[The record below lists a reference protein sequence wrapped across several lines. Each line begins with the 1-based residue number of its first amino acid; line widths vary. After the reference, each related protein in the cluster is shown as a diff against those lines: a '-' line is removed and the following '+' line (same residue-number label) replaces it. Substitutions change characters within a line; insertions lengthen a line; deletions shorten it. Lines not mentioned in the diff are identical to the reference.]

1 MARTELN
8 VIQFTKYNQAIYPHD
23 YYIEVEDGTEG
34 ALEVVKENA
43 GADEI
48 NYNDDAL
55 IGIDGLPLFS
65 EFDTEAT
72 HYVLKVE
79 GFLKEPDAETLQFE
93 FKMEKPD
100 DKYVLV
106 VENTATVPIYHVEA
120 TSGDDD
126 DALEV
131 VENATTDEG
140 KIKYDAVIKADGTR
154 MYTTSG
160 AASGKYVKEVS
171 GDKQITILKGN
182 SIQGILDQT
191 YDLRHGGTYYI
202 RLESGRF
209 KNTYGEDKGK
219 VVLETTDTLV
229 KAAVLCFK

>member
-23 YYIEVEDGTEG
+23 YYIEVDSDTEG
-34 ALEVVKENA
+34 KLEVVAQSA

-79 GFLKEPDAETLQFE
+79 GFLKAPDATTKQFE

-106 VENTATVPIYHVEA
+106 VENTATVPTYHVETTSADDEKIAVVNSVA
-120 TSGDDD
+120 TEGQINYDD
-126 DALEV
+126 
-131 VENATTDEG
+131 
-140 KIKYDAVIKADGTR
+140 VIKADGTK
-154 MYTTSG
+154 MYGSFE
-160 AASGKYVKEVS
+160 SGKYVKAVS

-209 KNTYGEDKGK
+209 KNTYGDDKGK

>member
-23 YYIEVEDGTEG
+23 YYIEVGSETQGKLTVVEDS
-34 ALEVVKENA
+34 A
-43 GADEI
+43 GSNQI

-65 EFDTEAT
+65 EFEAG

-79 GFLKEPDAETLQFE
+79 GFLKEPNAVTLQFE

-106 VENTATVPIYHVEA
+106 VENTATVPTYHVET
-120 TSGDDD
+120 TSGDEDD
-126 DALEV
+126 DEALEV
-131 VENATTDEG
+131 VENETTDEG

-154 MYTTSG
+154 MYDSFV
-160 AASGKYVKEVS
+160 SDKFVKEVS

-209 KNTYGEDKGK
+209 KNTYGDDKGK

>member
-23 YYIEVEDGTEG
+23 YYIEVESDTEG
-34 ALEVVKENA
+34 KLTVVEDNA
-43 GADEI
+43 TANQI

-65 EFDTEAT
+65 EFDTQAT

-79 GFLKEPDAETLQFE
+79 GFLKEPNAETLQFE
-93 FKMEKPD
+93 FEMKKPD

-106 VENTATVPIYHVEA
+106 VENTATVPTYHVET
-120 TSGDDD
+120 TSEDNKKI
-126 DALEV
+126 EV
-131 VENATTDEG
+131 VASDAGENQID
-140 KIKYDAVIKADGTR
+140 YDDVIKADGTP
-154 MYTTSG
+154 MYATSG

-209 KNTYGEDKGK
+209 KNTYGNDKGK

>member
-23 YYIEVEDGTEG
+23 YYIEVESGTVGALQVVADSATEG
-34 ALEVVKENA
+34 K
-43 GADEI
+43 I

-65 EFDTEAT
+65 EFEAG

-79 GFLKEPDAETLQFE
+79 GFLKEPDAVTLQFE

-106 VENTATVPIYHVEA
+106 VENTATVPTYYVE
-120 TSGDDD
+120 TESSDDD
-126 DALEV
+126 EKIEV
-131 VENATTDEG
+131 VNSVAGDGEINYED
-140 KIKYDAVIKADGTR
+140 VIKADGTK
-154 MYTTSG
+154 MYGSFE
-160 AASGKYVKEVS
+160 SGKYVKEVS

-209 KNTYGEDKGK
+209 KNTYGSDKGK

>member
-23 YYIEVEDGTEG
+23 YYIEVGSDTAGKLT
-34 ALEVVKENA
+34 VVAQNA
-43 GADEI
+43 TADEI

-65 EFDTEAT
+65 EFDAG

-79 GFLKEPDAETLQFE
+79 GFLKEPDAVTLQFE

-106 VENTATVPIYHVEA
+106 VENTATVPIYYVET
-120 TSGDDD
+120 TSDDD
-126 DALEV
+126 D
-131 VENATTDEG
+131 
-140 KIKYDAVIKADGTR
+140 KIKVVASDADENQINYGDVIKADGTR
-154 MYTTSG
+154 MYDSAPSTDT
-160 AASGKYVKEVS
+160 YVKEVS

>member
-1 MARTELN
+1 MARTALN

-23 YYIEVEDGTEG
+23 YYIEVESDTEG
-34 ALEVVKENA
+34 KLTVV
-43 GADEI
+43 ADSATTNQI

-65 EFDTEAT
+65 EFDAEAT

-79 GFLKEPDAETLQFE
+79 GFLKEPNAETLQFE
-93 FKMEKPD
+93 FEMKKPD

-106 VENTATVPIYHVEA
+106 VENTATVPTYYVET
-120 TSGDDD
+120 TSTDDGKI
-126 DALEV
+126 EV
-131 VENATTDEG
+131 VASGATEG
-140 KIKYDAVIKADGTR
+140 KINYNDAALVDAYGVALYAEVPSST
-154 MYTTSG
+154 
-160 AASGKYVKEVS
+160 KYVVAVS

-209 KNTYGEDKGK
+209 KNTYGDDKGK

>member
-23 YYIEVEDGTEG
+23 YYIEVESETAGKLT
-34 ALEVVKENA
+34 VVDENA
-43 GADEI
+43 TTSQI

-65 EFDTEAT
+65 KFDAVT

-79 GFLKEPDAETLQFE
+79 GFLKEPNAETLQFE

-106 VENTATVPIYHVEA
+106 VENTATVPIYYVET
-120 TSGDDD
+120 TSTDTKKIK
-126 DALEV
+126 V
-131 VENATTDEG
+131 VESGASVGEIN
-140 KIKYDAVIKADGTR
+140 YDDVIKADGTK
-154 MYTTSG
+154 MYVSAPETGT
-160 AASGKYVKEVS
+160 YVKVVS

-209 KNTYGEDKGK
+209 KNTYGSDKGK

>member
-23 YYIEVEDGTEG
+23 YYIEVGSDTAGKLTVVENG
-34 ALEVVKENA
+34 ATTN
-43 GADEI
+43 EI

-65 EFDTEAT
+65 AFEVG

-79 GFLKEPDAETLQFE
+79 GFLKAPDATTKQFE

-106 VENTATVPIYHVEA
+106 VENTATVPTYYVKT
-120 TSGDDD
+120 TSADE

-131 VENATTDEG
+131 VASDADENQ
-140 KIKYDAVIKADGTR
+140 IKYDAVIKADGTR
-154 MYTTSG
+154 MYGSFKSG
-160 AASGKYVKEVS
+160 EYVKVVI

>member
-23 YYIEVEDGTEG
+23 YYIEVESGTVGALQVVADSATEG
-34 ALEVVKENA
+34 K
-43 GADEI
+43 I

-65 EFDTEAT
+65 EFEAG

-79 GFLKEPDAETLQFE
+79 GFLKEPDAVTLQFE

-106 VENTATVPIYHVEA
+106 VENTATVPTYYVE
-120 TSGDDD
+120 TESSDDD
-126 DALEV
+126 EKIEV
-131 VENATTDEG
+131 VNSVAGDGEINYED
-140 KIKYDAVIKADGTR
+140 VIKADGTK
-154 MYTTSG
+154 MYGSFE
-160 AASGKYVKEVS
+160 SGKYVKEVS

>member
-23 YYIEVEDGTEG
+23 YYIEVTSGTEG
-34 ALEVVKENA
+34 KLTVVENNA
-43 GADEI
+43 GSNQI

-65 EFDTEAT
+65 AFEAG

-79 GFLKEPDAETLQFE
+79 GFLKAPDATTKQFE
-93 FKMEKPD
+93 FDMKKPD

-106 VENTATVPIYHVEA
+106 VENTATVPTYHVET
-120 TSGDDD
+120 TS
-126 DALEV
+126 
-131 VENATTDEG
+131 TDEG
-140 KIKYDAVIKADGTR
+140 ALKVVASGAGEGEINYDAVIKTDGTQ
-154 MYTTSG
+154 MYDSNPSTDT
-160 AASGKYVKEVS
+160 YVKAVS

-209 KNTYGEDKGK
+209 KNTYGDDKGK

>member
-23 YYIEVEDGTEG
+23 YYIEVDSETAGKLT
-34 ALEVVKENA
+34 VVEANA
-43 GADEI
+43 GANQI

-65 EFDTEAT
+65 AFDTG

-79 GFLKEPDAETLQFE
+79 GFLKEPNAETLQFE

-106 VENTATVPIYHVEA
+106 VENTATVPTYHVET
-120 TSGDDD
+120 TSEDNKKIK
-126 DALEV
+126 V
-131 VENATTDEG
+131 VESGAGEG
-140 KIKYDAVIKADGTR
+140 EINYDDVIKADGTR
-154 MYTTSG
+154 MYNSNPSTDT
-160 AASGKYVKEVS
+160 YVKVVS

-209 KNTYGEDKGK
+209 KNTYGSDKGK

>member
-1 MARTELN
+1 MARTALN

-23 YYIEVEDGTEG
+23 YYEECLSTATG
-34 ALEVVKENA
+34 ALTVVEENA
-43 GADEI
+43 TTNQI

-55 IGIDGLPLFS
+55 IGKDGLPLFS
-65 EFDTEAT
+65 EFDAEAT

-93 FKMEKPD
+93 FEMKKPD

-106 VENTATVPIYHVEA
+106 VENTATVPTYHVE
-120 TSGDDD
+120 TISTDNEKI
-126 DALEV
+126 EV
-131 VENATTDEG
+131 VESDATEG

-154 MYTTSG
+154 MYDSFE
-160 AASGKYVKEVS
+160 SGKYVKVVS

-209 KNTYGEDKGK
+209 KNTHGDDKGK
-219 VVLETTDTLV
+219 VVLKTTDTLV

>member
-23 YYIEVEDGTEG
+23 YYIEVESDTEG
-34 ALEVVKENA
+34 KLTVVNA
-43 GADEI
+43 GATTNEI
-48 NYNDDAL
+48 NYNDDTL

-65 EFDTEAT
+65 AFEAG

-79 GFLKEPDAETLQFE
+79 GFLKAPDATTKQFE

-100 DKYVLV
+100 DKYLLV
-106 VENTATVPIYHVEA
+106 VENTATVLTYYVETA
-120 TSGDDD
+120 SGDDD
-126 DALEV
+126 GALEV
-131 VENATTDEG
+131 VNSVAGDGEINYED
-140 KIKYDAVIKADGTR
+140 VIKADGTR
-154 MYTTSG
+154 MYGSFK
-160 AASGKYVKEVS
+160 SGKYVKEVS

-191 YDLRHGGTYYI
+191 YDLRYGGTYYI

-209 KNTYGEDKGK
+209 KNTYGNDKGK

>member
-1 MARTELN
+1 MARTALN

-23 YYIEVEDGTEG
+23 YYIEVESDTEG
-34 ALEVVKENA
+34 KLTVVAENA
-43 GADEI
+43 GENQI

-55 IGIDGLPLFS
+55 IGSDGKALYA
-65 EFDTEAT
+65 EAPT
-72 HYVLKVE
+72 GKYVLKVD
-79 GFLKEPDAETLQFE
+79 GFLKTPNAETLQFE
-93 FKMEKPD
+93 FEMKKPD

-106 VENTATVPIYHVEA
+106 VENTATVPTYYVETTSEDEEKIQVVESGA
-120 TSGDDD
+120 TEGQINYNDAALVDAYG
-126 DALEV
+126 DALYS
-131 VENATTDEG
+131 TTPE
-140 KIKYDAVIKADGTR
+140 
-154 MYTTSG
+154 
-160 AASGKYVKEVS
+160 GKYVKAVS

-209 KNTYGEDKGK
+209 KNTYGDDKGK

>member
-1 MARTELN
+1 MARTALN

-23 YYIEVEDGTEG
+23 YYIEVDSDTAGKLT
-34 ALEVVKENA
+34 VVAANA
-43 GADEI
+43 GANQI
-48 NYNDDAL
+48 NYNDDTL

-65 EFDTEAT
+65 EFDAVTT

-79 GFLKEPDAETLQFE
+79 GFLKKPNAETLQFE
-93 FKMEKPD
+93 FEMKKPD

-106 VENTATVPIYHVEA
+106 VENTATVPTYHVET
-120 TSGDDD
+120 TS
-126 DALEV
+126 A
-131 VENATTDEG
+131 DEG
-140 KIKYDAVIKADGTR
+140 ALKVVASDAGEKQINYNDVIKADGTR
-154 MYTTSG
+154 MYDSNPSTDT
-160 AASGKYVKEVS
+160 YVKVVS

-209 KNTYGEDKGK
+209 KNTYGSDKGK

>member
-1 MARTELN
+1 MARTALN

-23 YYIEVEDGTEG
+23 YYIEVESTTEG
-34 ALEVVKENA
+34 KLQVVAENA
-43 GADEI
+43 TAGQI

-55 IGIDGLPLFS
+55 IGSDG
-65 EFDTEAT
+65 EALYAEAPT
-72 HYVLKVE
+72 GKYVLKVD
-79 GFLKEPDAETLQFE
+79 GFLKTPDAETLQFE
-93 FKMEKPD
+93 FEMKKPD

-106 VENTATVPIYHVEA
+106 VENTATVPTYYVETTSEDEEKIQVVASGA
-120 TSGDDD
+120 TEGQINYSDTALVDAYG
-126 DALEV
+126 DALYSTAPE
-131 VENATTDEG
+131 
-140 KIKYDAVIKADGTR
+140 
-154 MYTTSG
+154 
-160 AASGKYVKEVS
+160 GKYVKAVS

-209 KNTYGEDKGK
+209 KNTYGDDKGK

>member
-23 YYIEVEDGTEG
+23 YYIEVESDTEG
-34 ALEVVKENA
+34 KLTVVENGATA
-43 GADEI
+43 GKI

-65 EFDTEAT
+65 AFEAG

-79 GFLKEPDAETLQFE
+79 GFLKEPNAETLQFE

-106 VENTATVPIYHVEA
+106 VENTATVLTYYVETA
-120 TSGDDD
+120 SGDDD
-126 DALEV
+126 GALKV
-131 VENATTDEG
+131 VASSAGD
-140 KIKYDAVIKADGTR
+140 KQIDYDDVIKADGTR
-154 MYTTSG
+154 MYDSTPLTDT
-160 AASGKYVKEVS
+160 YVKEVR

-209 KNTYGEDKGK
+209 KNTYGNDKGK

>member
-23 YYIEVEDGTEG
+23 YYIEVASGTVG
-34 ALEVVKENA
+34 ALTVVENNA
-43 GADEI
+43 GANEI

-65 EFDTEAT
+65 AFEAG

-79 GFLKEPDAETLQFE
+79 GFLKAPDATTKQFE
-93 FKMEKPD
+93 FDMKKPD

-106 VENTATVPIYHVEA
+106 VENTATVPTYHVET
-120 TSGDDD
+120 TS
-126 DALEV
+126 A
-131 VENATTDEG
+131 DEG
-140 KIKYDAVIKADGTR
+140 ALKVVASDAGEGEINYDAVIKADGTR
-154 MYTTSG
+154 MYDSNPSTDT
-160 AASGKYVKEVS
+160 YVKVVS

-191 YDLRHGGTYYI
+191 YNLRHGGTYYI

-209 KNTYGEDKGK
+209 KNTYGDDKGK

>member
-23 YYIEVEDGTEG
+23 YYIEVASGTEG
-34 ALEVVKENA
+34 ALTVVEDSATA
-43 GADEI
+43 GKI

-65 EFDTEAT
+65 DFDAG

-79 GFLKEPDAETLQFE
+79 GFLKEPNAVTLQFE

-106 VENTATVPIYHVEA
+106 VENTATVPTYYVETA
-120 TSGDDD
+120 SGDDD
-126 DALEV
+126 GALKVVASDAD
-131 VENATTDEG
+131 ENQ
-140 KIKYDAVIKADGTR
+140 IKYDAVIKADGTR
-154 MYTTSG
+154 MYDSNP
-160 AASGKYVKEVS
+160 SPDKYVKKVS

>member
-1 MARTELN
+1 MARTALN

-23 YYIEVEDGTEG
+23 YYIEVASGTVG
-34 ALEVVKENA
+34 ALTVVENNA
-43 GADEI
+43 GANEI

-65 EFDTEAT
+65 AFEAG

-79 GFLKEPDAETLQFE
+79 GFLKAPDATTKQFE
-93 FKMEKPD
+93 FDMKKPD

-106 VENTATVPIYHVEA
+106 VENTATVPIYYVET
-120 TSGDDD
+120 TS
-126 DALEV
+126 
-131 VENATTDEG
+131 TDEE
-140 KIKYDAVIKADGTR
+140 KIKVVASGAGEGEINYDAVIKADGTR
-154 MYTTSG
+154 MYDSNPSTDT
-160 AASGKYVKEVS
+160 YVKVVS

-209 KNTYGEDKGK
+209 KNTYGDDKGK

>member
-23 YYIEVEDGTEG
+23 YYIEVESGTAG
-34 ALEVVKENA
+34 KLTVVEKNA
-43 GADEI
+43 GSNQI

-65 EFDTEAT
+65 EYEAG

-79 GFLKEPDAETLQFE
+79 GFLKEPDATTKQFE

-106 VENTATVPIYHVEA
+106 VENTATVPTYHVETA
-120 TSGDDD
+120 SDDD
-126 DALEV
+126 DAIKV
-131 VENATTDEG
+131 VASDADEDNDE
-140 KIKYDAVIKADGTR
+140 IDYDDVIKADGTR
-154 MYTTSG
+154 MYDSNPLTDT
-160 AASGKYVKEVS
+160 YVKEVS

>member
-1 MARTELN
+1 MARTALN

-23 YYIEVEDGTEG
+23 YYIEVDSETEG
-34 ALEVVKENA
+34 KLEVVEKNA
-43 GADEI
+43 TAGKI
-48 NYNDDAL
+48 NYNDDTL

-65 EFDTEAT
+65 EFDEGTT

-93 FKMEKPD
+93 FEMKKPD

-106 VENTATVPIYHVEA
+106 VKNTATVPTYHVET
-120 TSGDDD
+120 TSDDEEKIQVVASGAGDGQIDYDD
-126 DALEV
+126 
-131 VENATTDEG
+131 
-140 KIKYDAVIKADGTR
+140 VIKADGTA
-154 MYTTSG
+154 MYATSES
-160 AASGKYVKEVS
+160 ASGKYVKAVS

-209 KNTYGEDKGK
+209 KNTYGDDKGK

>member
-23 YYIEVEDGTEG
+23 YYIEVDSDTAGKLTVVEDS
-34 ALEVVKENA
+34 A
-43 GADEI
+43 GSNQI

-65 EFDTEAT
+65 EFDAVTT

-79 GFLKEPDAETLQFE
+79 GFLKEPNAVTLQFE

-106 VENTATVPIYHVEA
+106 VENTATVPTYYVET
-120 TSGDDD
+120 TSTDSEKI
-126 DALEV
+126 EV
-131 VENATTDEG
+131 VESDATEG

-154 MYTTSG
+154 MYDSFE
-160 AASGKYVKEVS
+160 ASKYVKAVS

-209 KNTYGEDKGK
+209 KNTYGNDKGK

>member
-1 MARTELN
+1 MARTALN

-23 YYIEVEDGTEG
+23 YYIEVENGTVG
-34 ALEVVKENA
+34 ALKVVEEDATA
-43 GADEI
+43 GEI
-48 NYNDDAL
+48 NYNDDTL
-55 IGIDGLPLFS
+55 IGIDGLLLFS
-65 EFDTEAT
+65 EFDTAAT

-79 GFLKEPDAETLQFE
+79 GFLKAPDAETLQFE
-93 FKMEKPD
+93 FEMKKPD
-100 DKYVLV
+100 DKYLLV
-106 VENTATVPIYHVEA
+106 VENTATVPTYHVETA
-120 TSGDDD
+120 SGDDD
-126 DALEV
+126 GALEV
-131 VENATTDEG
+131 VNNVAGDGEINYQD
-140 KIKYDAVIKADGTR
+140 VIKADGTR
-154 MYTTSG
+154 MYATSG

-209 KNTYGEDKGK
+209 KNTYGDDKGK